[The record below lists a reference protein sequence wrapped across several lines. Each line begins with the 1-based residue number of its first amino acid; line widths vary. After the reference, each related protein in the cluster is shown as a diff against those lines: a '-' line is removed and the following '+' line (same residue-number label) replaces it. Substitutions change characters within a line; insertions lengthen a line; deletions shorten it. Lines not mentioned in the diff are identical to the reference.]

1 MFFSYLIKNMIVKNL
16 FEYKQQKC
24 KMLRCC
30 NIKYKN
36 WWCYVLNDVF
46 MIIMYHFMVLYLVF
60 LSMCGTESMGEN
72 GVYVLYFYLCVSLKA
87 SVLFNINL
95 FQNTYI
101 YWWFGNFLF
110 GLAILSLVC
119 FVSTSFSKQ
128 CQIKGE
134 AWDSRCDKKSIFQGY
149 IIDWTSPRYT
159 LDINDNTCMPISC
172 LLLDN
177 RYYCV

>member
-1 MFFSYLIKNMIVKNL
+1 MFWMMCSWLLCIIS
-16 FEYKQQKC
+16 
-24 KMLRCC
+24 
-30 NIKYKN
+30 
-36 WWCYVLNDVF
+36 WCY
-46 MIIMYHFMVLYLVF
+46 ILYFCLCVA
-60 LSMCGTESMGEN
+60 LKAWERKWIGEN

-159 LDINDNTCMPISC
+159 LDINDNTYMPISC